1 MKPGARRERGQER
14 GHESEAL
21 RATRRAVLEAAR
33 AMDRA
38 GLVEGTAGNLSA
50 RTPADEVVLT
60 PTAMAY
66 AEMKLEDLVVCD
78 LDGRILAGHRDPTT
92 EIDLH
97 LACLRRHRDV
107 AAVVHS
113 HALHASMFA
122 VAQEPIPCVVEELEL
137 YVGGDVLVAPYHRTG
152 SAALAEAVA
161 ERLGDRA
168 AVLLAN
174 HGLVTVAA
182 TPSEALA
189 LTKLV
194 ERTARIVAGA
204 RGLGRLVPIPAED
217 RAVFAAYYRNT
228 RKRNTPKRETPE
240 RDTPQM
246 GSPTTDTPPDPLQS

>member
-1 MKPGARRERGQER
+1 MIPNRGDED
-14 GHESEAL
+14 GDESETL

-60 PTAMAY
+60 PTAMAW
-66 AEMKLEDLVVCD
+66 AEMELEDLVVCN
-78 LDGRILAGHRDPTT
+78 LDGRLLAGHRDPTT
-92 EIDLH
+92 EIELH
-97 LACLRRHRDV
+97 LACLRRHRDI

-113 HALHASMFA
+113 HAMHASMFA
-122 VAQEPIPCVVEELEL
+122 VARQPIPCVIEELEL

-152 SAALAEAVA
+152 SADLAEAVA

-204 RGLGRLVPIPAED
+204 RTLGPLVPIPDED
-217 RAVFAAYYRNT
+217 RAVFAAYYRDDRKRDSRKRDT
-228 RKRNTPKRETPE
+228 RKLDTRE
-240 RDTPQM
+240 
-246 GSPTTDTPPDPLQS
+246 